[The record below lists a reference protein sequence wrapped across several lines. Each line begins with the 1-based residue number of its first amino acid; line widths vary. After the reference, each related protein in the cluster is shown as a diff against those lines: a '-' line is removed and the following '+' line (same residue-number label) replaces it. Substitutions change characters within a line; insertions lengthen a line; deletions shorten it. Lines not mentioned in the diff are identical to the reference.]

1 MQAAPRG
8 KRGKLASVP
17 RLDAMNIRGLTSLM
31 NPQNIDL
38 HKKGTLVENE
48 ITGRMT
54 AYSEVPA
61 SQEDP
66 RDEVKAM
73 LAELGLDDDDEDD
86 LEDLGGES
94 GGSGAA
100 APPSSSAPPAPPR
113 VVGGQSF
120 AFEVTDLDAETER
133 GARPGRGGRGALQ
146 PGDDPGHGRAST
158 DSSASA
164 SASGSSSSD
173 DSDSDGGTSVV
184 DSVISS
190 RSSRSS
196 RSRRSRRSH
205 RSHRSHQ
212 ARHDRRPDTRETAQ
226 TSRILEDLEQRF
238 GIDLSEK
245 SFERSRM
252 VVMPPRPEPRPE
264 PRPPREAPRGGG
276 ARPSSDPD
284 EHIESVLGALREET
298 QTSYGL
304 RREEELD
311 LKASKL
317 EHIAQLRE
325 SLEEDGINTEA
336 VGSPSTASSME
347 EIDAVLRTLRMKND
361 RNRCA
366 TMAEEIILGM
376 AEAIE
381 CVFDGT
387 QEVPLLGLKPDYSGY
402 HNTVSVKLARM
413 RPDTSRV
420 VSDIIERN
428 DLGPWSRIALELGP
442 SFLLYPRQ
450 QRHQRGTPGLYEE
463 TSGAE
468 RRVGDARQAYTSIRS
483 RDEAPSTMGRP
494 DPPPY

>member
-38 HKKGTLVENE
+38 HKTGSHVENE

-94 GGSGAA
+94 GGGGTA
-100 APPSSSAPPAPPR
+100 APPPPPAPSAPPR

-120 AFEVTDLDAETER
+120 AFEVTDLDAESER
-133 GARPGRGGRGALQ
+133 GRRGALQ
-146 PGDDPGHGRAST
+146 LGDDSGHGRAST
-158 DSSASA
+158 DSSASG
-164 SASGSSSSD
+164 SASSGASSD
-173 DSDSDGGTSVV
+173 DSDGDTSVV

-190 RSSRSS
+190 RSGRSD
-196 RSRRSRRSH
+196 RSRRSRRS
-205 RSHRSHQ
+205 RS
-212 ARHDRRPDTRETAQ
+212 RHDYHDRHSRRPDAHENAQ
-226 TSRILEDLEQRF
+226 KSRILEDLEQRF

-245 SFERSRM
+245 TFERSRM

-264 PRPPREAPRGGG
+264 HRPPREAPRGGG
-276 ARPSSDPD
+276 ARLSSDPD

-336 VGSPSTASSME
+336 VGAPSAASSME

-463 TSGAE
+463 TSGTE